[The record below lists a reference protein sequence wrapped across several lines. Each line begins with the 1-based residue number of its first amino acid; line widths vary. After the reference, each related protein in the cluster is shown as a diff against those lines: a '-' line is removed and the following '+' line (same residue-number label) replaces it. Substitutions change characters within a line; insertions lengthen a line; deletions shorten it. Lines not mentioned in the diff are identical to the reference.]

1 MSERSV
7 RHATFAIERSYDAS
21 PARVF
26 AAWATPAAK
35 GMWFVGPDEWQK
47 SNHELDF
54 RVGGRERVSGG
65 PKGGPVHAYDAC
77 YQDIVPNVRIIL
89 SYDMHL
95 DDKRISV
102 SLATIELKPAGAG
115 TRLIYTE
122 QGAFLDGYDD
132 AALLDKLGGSLREPA
147 KMLDDLDRSF
157 RRGGRICIAR
167 VTSTTRDRAVVA
179 HKAWLVV
186 RTAIRSARMAAKP
199 A

>member
-7 RHATFAIERSYDAS
+7 RHATFVIERSYDAL

-35 GMWFVGPDEWQK
+35 GKWFVGPDEWEK

-77 YQDIVPNVRIIL
+77 YQDIVPNERIV
-89 SYDMHL
+89 STYDMHL

-102 SLATIELKPAGAG
+102 SLATIEFKPAGAG

-122 QGAFLDGYDD
+122 QGVFLDGYDD
-132 AALLDKLGGSLREPA
+132 PAGREHGTRALLDNLEAALKRPQGG
-147 KMLDDLDRSF
+147 
-157 RRGGRICIAR
+157 
-167 VTSTTRDRAVVA
+167 
-179 HKAWLVV
+179 
-186 RTAIRSARMAAKP
+186 
-199 A
+199 